1 MNVDKSSE
9 PVKKVLEGVIN
20 KMQPLKVSTSGNGKK
35 DPKRGGTRGGPK
47 PKPDQEEKTEAGAV
61 THTFLIHCGWKS
73 WPGTKAE
80 DHCEQRHPGVFWL
93 HIVT

>member
-73 WPGTKAE
+73 WP
-80 DHCEQRHPGVFWL
+80 EQKLRITVNKDIKGCFGC
-93 HIVT
+93 I